1 MLAMVIGACLTPS
14 LSAQTPAPAST
25 DGPVVVTSGEGVV
38 KRVPD
43 RGWVQISAESRARGP
58 REAQKLNVD
67 VMSSVVQKL
76 KGAGLAADALQTRG
90 YDLQPEYDYANGRQ
104 TLRGY
109 VARNSVEVRVDDL
122 PRVGEIV
129 DMAVTA
135 GATSVGGV
143 RFDLKDKAAAER
155 EALRLA
161 VLDARQRADA
171 AAGGAGLR
179 VERVIRIE
187 EQRVT
192 INPPPRPMMMQM
204 RAEAG
209 QAAGEPP
216 IEAGEIELRS
226 TVTLTATIR

>member
-1 MLAMVIGACLTPS
+1 M
-14 LSAQTPAPAST
+14 SA
-25 DGPVVVTSGEGVV
+25 V
-38 KRVPD
+38 
-43 RGWVQISAESRARGP
+43 
-58 REAQKLNVD
+58 L
-67 VMSSVVQKL
+67 QKL
-76 KGAGLAADALQTRG
+76 KGAGLAADAMQTRG

-109 VARNSVEVRVDDL
+109 LARNSVDVRLDDL

-129 DMAVTA
+129 DLAVTA

-143 RFDLKDKAAAER
+143 RFDLKDKAGAER

-161 VLDARQRADA
+161 VVDARQRADV

-187 EQRVT
+187 EQRVSV
-192 INPPPRPMMMQM
+192 NPPPPRPMMMAM
-204 RAEAG
+204 RAEGA

-216 IEAGEIELRS
+216 IEAGEIELRA